1 MLHVDVMDGHFVPN
15 ITIGPP
21 VVRGIRKASRL
32 PIDCHL
38 MIEDPDR
45 YLGAFVDAGAD
56 MISVHAEA
64 CRHLHRTIQAIKGL
78 GCKAG
83 VALNPATPVEVILT
97 ILEDLD
103 FVLLMTVNP
112 GFGGQRFIE
121 AVVPKI
127 VTLRRIAEERHPALA
142 IEVDG
147 GVTLENAQRLY
158 QKGADW
164 LVAGT
169 AIFAQPEYNP
179 VIARFK
185 TCVTDFAPRRESDGA

>member
-21 VVRGIRKASRL
+21 VVKAVRRSCGL

-38 MIEDPDR
+38 MIDDPDR
-45 YLGAFVDAGAD
+45 YLSAFAEAGAD

-64 CRHLHRTIQAIKGL
+64 CRHLHRTVHAIKSM

-83 VALNPATPVEVILT
+83 VALNPATPVAAVLT

-112 GFGGQRFIE
+112 GFGGQRFIS

-127 VTLRRIAEERHPALA
+127 VELRRIAEQRHPELA

-147 GVTLENAQRLY
+147 GVTLENAQHLY
-158 QKGADW
+158 QSGADW

-169 AIFAQPEYNP
+169 AIFAQPEYSP
-179 VIARFK
+179 VIARFRAQ
-185 TCVTDFAPRRESDGA
+185 VAAPASSGSDGA